1 MNLINEFALLF
12 VVATPIAVLVAM
24 NLFLAFEGESGTL
37 MFPSWESPQGQAD
50 SRLMNELPANDATYR
65 SAA

>member
-12 VVATPIAVLVAM
+12 VVAAPIAVLIAM
-24 NLFLAFEGESGTL
+24 NLFLALEGERGTL
-37 MFPSWESPQGQAD
+37 MFPSGSLEGGGQPPAG
-50 SRLMNELPANDATYR
+50 EVPANDPAYR